1 MQEPI
6 VHVETLIKQYNDV
19 TAVNGIS
26 LDVYPGEI
34 FSLVG
39 PNGAG
44 KTTIVEILECLRVP
58 TSGQAFVLGFDVKKD
73 ENKIKKRIG
82 VMPQDFNAFE
92 RLTVEENVKLIA
104 KIYGVDTDIHPVLQ
118 ELGILEERK
127 RRFEELSGG
136 MKRRVGIS
144 MALVSDPEL
153 LFLDEPTTGLDPQGR
168 RETWDVIK
176 KLKKLGKTVFL
187 TSHYMEEVEYLS
199 DRAAVIVKGDII
211 AAGAVQDLVSEYGGG
226 IKVEVE
232 NGDEKVKEI
241 VDSLADR
248 VITNEGIT
256 SIFHNQTSAGKA
268 LAAIYQLG
276 DYYTVNISEPGMD
289 EVFLELAGARVD
301 ERGELI

>member
-1 MQEPI
+1 MEEPI
-6 VHVETLIKQYNDV
+6 VHVETLVKQYKDV

-44 KTTIVEILECLRVP
+44 KTTIVEILECLREP
-58 TSGQAFVLGFDVKKD
+58 TSGSAFVLGFDVKKD
-73 ENKIKKRIG
+73 ENKIKKKIG

-104 KIYGVDTDIHPVLQ
+104 RIYGVNTDIQSLLE
-118 ELGILEERK
+118 ELGILKERK
-127 RRFEELSGG
+127 RKFEELSGG

-211 AAGAVQDLVSEYGGG
+211 ADGAVQDLISEYGGG
-226 IKVEVE
+226 IKVEVH
-232 NGDEKVKEI
+232 NGDEKVKNI
-241 VDSLADR
+241 MSPLADR
-248 VITNEGIT
+248 IITNGGVT
-256 SIFHNQTSAGKA
+256 SIFHDQKNAGKA

-276 DYYTVNISEPGMD
+276 DSYKVNISEPGMD